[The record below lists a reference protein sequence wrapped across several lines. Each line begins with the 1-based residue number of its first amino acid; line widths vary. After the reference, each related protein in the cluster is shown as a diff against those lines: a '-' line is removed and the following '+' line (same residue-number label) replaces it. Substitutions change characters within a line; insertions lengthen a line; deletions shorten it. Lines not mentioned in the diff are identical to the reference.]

1 MKFPTRTR
9 FACRLSVGS
18 EDRGAEA
25 PGTGKLVDA
34 VQVAVAGGVDHAWS
48 TDGKFLPSEPPA
60 LPEHHD
66 PASAWRMPGAPCT
79 IRTERVRT

>member
-9 FACRLSVGS
+9 FACWLSVGS
-18 EDRGAEA
+18 RDRGAET

-34 VQVAVAGGVDHAWS
+34 VQVAVAGDVDHAWS
-48 TDGKFLPSEPPA
+48 TDGKSLPGGSPA

-66 PASAWRMPGAPCT
+66 PAIAWRMPGAPCT